1 MAQASSLCTNRLY
14 TRPPYSGPLERLDK
28 ILTLDDAVRKF
39 VRDRQSI
46 AFAGMPLMRKPVV
59 FAREILRQ
67 KRAGNLKVSDL
78 LMAGGTA
85 SFGTA
90 LLVGAGIVESMIVQ
104 FIGFERAGLNYVIK
118 KSIEEGVPR
127 KVQVE
132 DESNLTFNLRCLAG
146 SLNLPFI
153 PSISGVWGDLNL
165 RGLGFPGAHEYRKYI
180 HVRDPFGT
188 GRKVALIQGLKP
200 DLTVIQAP
208 MADKDGN
215 TFLLGAVGHDDLL
228 SRAGRQVIV
237 VTDHVVSQDLCRNY
251 PNLVTIPSI
260 GVDAVVPWRLSAWP
274 TGCPGLYDPDIPH
287 IKLFNG
293 SALRNEFQD
302 YLDWFVYSYKDEDDY
317 LQMIGPEAER
327 LTQTASSPLMEP
339 FRKYLLKEKELE
351 VVA

>member
-1 MAQASSLCTNRLY
+1 M
-14 TRPPYSGPLERLDK
+14 DK
-28 ILTLDDAVRKF
+28 LLTLEDAVRKF

-46 AFAGMPLMRKPVV
+46 AFAGMPLMRKPVI

-67 KRAGNLKVSDL
+67 KRAGNLKVADL

-104 FIGFERAGLNYVIK
+104 FIGFERVGLNYVIK
-118 KSIEEGVPR
+118 RSIEEGVPR
-127 KVQVE
+127 RVQVE

-146 SLNLPFI
+146 SLNLPFM

-165 RGLGFPGAHEYRKYI
+165 RGLSFPGAHEYRKYI
-180 HVRDPFGT
+180 QVRDPFGT

-200 DLTVIQAP
+200 DLTVVHAP

-228 SRAGRQVIV
+228 TRAGRQVV
-237 VTDHVVSQDLCRNY
+237 VITEHLVSEEMCRKY

-260 GVDAVVPWRLSAWP
+260 GVDAVVPWKLSAWP
-274 TGCPGLYDPDIPH
+274 TGCPGLYDPDIAH
-287 IKLFNG
+287 VKLFNE
-293 SALRNEFQD
+293 SARKDEFED

-317 LQMIGPEAER
+317 LHMIGPEADQLMR
-327 LTQTASSPLMEP
+327 TASSSLMEP
-339 FRKYLLKEKELE
+339 FRKYLLPQREMEAL
-351 VVA
+351 A

>member
-1 MAQASSLCTNRLY
+1 MN
-14 TRPPYSGPLERLDK
+14 K
-28 ILTLDDAVRKF
+28 ILTLENAVRKF

-67 KRAGNLKVSDL
+67 KRAGNLKVADL

-90 LLVGAGIVESMIVQ
+90 LLVGAGIVESMISQ

-127 KVQVE
+127 GVQVE

-188 GRKVALIQGLKP
+188 GRRVALIQGLKP

-208 MADKDGN
+208 MADEDGN

-228 SRAGRQVIV
+228 ARAGRQVVV
-237 VTDHVVSQDLCRNY
+237 VTDHLASKELCRRY
-251 PNLVTIPSI
+251 PNLVTVPSI
-260 GVDAVVPWRLSAWP
+260 GVDAVVRWSLSGWP
-274 TGCPGLYDPDIPH
+274 TGCPGLYDPDIAH
-287 IKLFNG
+287 IKLFNA
-293 SALRNEFQD
+293 SAKKDEFEE

-317 LQMIGPEAER
+317 LHMIGPEAEPLR
-327 LTQTASSPLMEP
+327 RTASSTLINP
-339 FRKYLLKEKELE
+339 FRKYLLPEKEVE
-351 VVA
+351 VLT